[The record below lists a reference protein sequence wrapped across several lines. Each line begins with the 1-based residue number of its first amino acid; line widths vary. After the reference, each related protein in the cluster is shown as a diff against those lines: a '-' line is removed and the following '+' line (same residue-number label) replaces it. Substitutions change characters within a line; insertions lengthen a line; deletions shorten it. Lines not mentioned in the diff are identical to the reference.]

1 MSTTTNESV
10 RTAVEDA
17 LWAVIGTNPAPASD
31 LAVAAGISQS
41 KTRKLLNQWATD
53 GTVTRHTDDT
63 NPRSAALWALPS
75 EPHDSSETDS
85 SASRQPPEPDSASE
99 TGDTDPNTATEPA
112 PPAPTV
118 ETETETDADT
128 GARAEA
134 VVGQELPPEQTD
146 DDQASEVSKLAP
158 GALRGLVED
167 HLRDHAGQEFSP
179 HQIGKALGG
188 RSSGAV
194 YNALLR
200 LVGTGVAQ
208 MTTERPKKFMRA
220 QPEQS

>member
-1 MSTTTNESV
+1 MSNSTTEYA

-17 LWAVIGTNPAPASD
+17 LWAVIGTEPTPATE
-31 LAVAAGISQS
+31 LAIAAGISQS

-53 GTVTRHTDDT
+53 GTVTRHTNDT
-63 NPRSAALWALPS
+63 NPRSAARWALPT
-75 EPHDSSETDS
+75 ETHDSTEPEPEPSGS
-85 SASRQPPEPDSASE
+85 GQPPEHDSTSD
-99 TGDTDPNTATEPA
+99 TGDADTEPA
-112 PPAPTV
+112 
-118 ETETETDADT
+118 TETAPSEPIAETDTDSDT
-128 GARAEA
+128 GACAETG
-134 VVGQELPPEQTD
+134 VGQQPPGQADGEQ
-146 DDQASEVSKLAP
+146 APEVSKLAP

-167 HLRDHAGQEFSP
+167 HLRDHPGQEFSP

-208 MTTERPKKFMRA
+208 MTTERPKKFMLA
-220 QPEQS
+220 QPAQP